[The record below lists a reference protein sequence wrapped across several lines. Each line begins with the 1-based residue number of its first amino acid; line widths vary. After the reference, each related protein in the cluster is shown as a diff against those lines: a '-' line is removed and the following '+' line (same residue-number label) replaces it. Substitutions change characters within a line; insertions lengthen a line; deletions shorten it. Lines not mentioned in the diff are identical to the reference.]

1 EQTGKL
7 YELLYDLGCKGGTTY
22 RDGSRDTQVLK
33 AKDDSKKNE
42 EAEKKAAESAAE
54 IDALKAENAE
64 LKERIA
70 AIEKAEKTLKAR
82 SRSNVMRGTTY
93 KKSTPIGTAYITVNS
108 DNDSYEN
115 PFEVFINVAKV
126 GTSVAA
132 DAEGL
137 ARLISLI
144 LRMPS
149 PYSPKQRAQA
159 IINQLKGIGSGQSTG
174 FGKNRVMSLADAVA
188 QVLEEHIGTQSESTI
203 ESTKLTDEGE
213 EEEKSQ
219 PELIT
224 SEYVTTKAPLA
235 NGITRDIC
243 PVCGNATFVKIEGC
257 QKCLSCGYSKC

>member
-1 EQTGKL
+1 
-7 YELLYDLGCKGGTTY
+7 Y

-70 AIEKAEKTLKAR
+70 AIEKTEKTLKAR

>member
-1 EQTGKL
+1 
-7 YELLYDLGCKGGTTY
+7 
-22 RDGSRDTQVLK
+22 
-33 AKDDSKKNE
+33 
-42 EAEKKAAESAAE
+42 
-54 IDALKAENAE
+54 
-64 LKERIA
+64 
-70 AIEKAEKTLKAR
+70 
-82 SRSNVMRGTTY
+82 MRGTTY

-108 DNDSYEN
+108 DNDNYEN

-188 QVLEEHIGTQSESTI
+188 MVLEEHIGTQSQSTI

-213 EEEKSQ
+213 EEENSQ
-219 PELIT
+219 PELI
-224 SEYVTTKAPLA
+224 SSDYVTTKAPLA